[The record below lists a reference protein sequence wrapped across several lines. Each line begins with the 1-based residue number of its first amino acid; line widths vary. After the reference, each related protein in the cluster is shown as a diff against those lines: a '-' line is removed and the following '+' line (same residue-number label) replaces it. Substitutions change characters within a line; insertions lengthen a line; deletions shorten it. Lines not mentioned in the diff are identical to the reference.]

1 VFADSTCLR
10 RDKALSIRI
19 KYDVNGY
26 EAPEDF
32 SFGVDGVAAGARQG
46 DFENGF
52 QMPGY
57 IRMDAFAAYKMK
69 VGPTKVTTQFNIR
82 NLLDKDY
89 YESTDPFLNIAP
101 RLGIA
106 PGAPLTAI
114 GSIRLE
120 Y

>member
-1 VFADSTCLR
+1 MQELLKIIAAVMLE
-10 RDKALSIRI
+10 IE
-19 KYDVNGY
+19 G
-26 EAPEDF
+26 F
-32 SFGVDGVAAGARQG
+32 SFGLGGVAAGARQG
-46 DFENGF
+46 DFENSF

-57 IRMDAFAAYKMK
+57 VRMDALAAYKMK

-82 NLLDKDY
+82 NLFDNDY
-89 YESTDPFLNIAP
+89 YESTDPNSNVAS

-114 GSIRLE
+114 GSIRVE